1 MFAHFI
7 LLLIQILVI
16 LELTYPEQIY
26 EMREATNQNTNDK
39 DGHSQREDLTIFL
52 KTARYKEI

>member
-16 LELTYPEQIY
+16 LDLTYPEQIY
-26 EMREATNQNTNDK
+26 EMRKATNQNANDK
-39 DGHSQREDLTIFL
+39 DGHSQRENNYFFKDC
-52 KTARYKEI
+52 

>member
-26 EMREATNQNTNDK
+26 EMREATNQNANDK
-39 DGHSQREDLTIFL
+39 DGHSQREDNYFF
-52 KTARYKEI
+52 KDC